1 MHVFCGIYTDITPSS
16 FNFVDYWLTRFYV
29 VLSKARSKNESLC
42 DTARQRPLSLRR
54 HEDLFKRL
62 RRLSQTSPIWPSKRQ
77 PSRSRQIF
85 QMAIWVSLQF
95 CFINF
100 FFFYYFGLGFQ
111 VVKFSYSAF
120 NHLLIKLQP
129 PSGAL

>member
-1 MHVFCGIYTDITPSS
+1 MGSIQIKLLQVLVSLIT
-16 FNFVDYWLTRFYV
+16 WLTRFYV
-29 VLSKARSKNESLC
+29 VLSKAGSKNESLC

-54 HEDLFKRL
+54 YEDLFKRL
-62 RRLSQTSPIWPSKRQ
+62 RRLSQTSPFWPSKRQ

-95 CFINF
+95 LFIYKF
-100 FFFYYFGLGFQ
+100 RLILLFRLGFQ
-111 VVKFSYSAF
+111 VVIFSYSAF
-120 NHLLIKLQP
+120 NYLLIKLQP